1 MIHLFIV
8 RYSVFEEAT
17 TEYEVSVIDDL
28 MNDVVNYQ
36 TYAQIMVGIQSIF
49 WWNKDKWGTINNF
62 CTPNL
67 QQLRI
72 HNNKYKS
79 NQSR

>member
-28 MNDVVNYQ
+28 MNRCGKLPD
-36 TYAQIMVGIQSIF
+36 
-49 WWNKDKWGTINNF
+49 
-62 CTPNL
+62 
-67 QQLRI
+67 LRTDHGRNSKHI
-72 HNNKYKS
+72 LMK
-79 NQSR
+79 